1 MNAGH
6 NGRFI
11 IGKLLII
18 RKISPIGPE
27 NPKDASASKH
37 AQQENKG

>member
-6 NGRFI
+6 NRRFI

-18 RKISPIGPE
+18 RKIFSIGPE
-27 NPKDASASKH
+27 NPKDASTSKH
-37 AQQENKG
+37 AQQEKK